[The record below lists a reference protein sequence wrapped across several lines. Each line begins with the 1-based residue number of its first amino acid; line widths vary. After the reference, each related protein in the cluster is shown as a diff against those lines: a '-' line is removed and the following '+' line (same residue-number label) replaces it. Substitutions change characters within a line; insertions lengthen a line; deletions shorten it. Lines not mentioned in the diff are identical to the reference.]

1 MTSAPETLAAKTGFD
16 VRVVREDFPILREK
30 AYGKPLVYLD
40 NAATTQKPQQVIDR
54 ISEYYTHEN
63 SNVHRG
69 IHYLSERAT
78 TAYENARKI
87 IRDHIHARE
96 ECEIIFTRGTTDGIN
111 LIAQTL
117 GRSSVKADDEIL
129 ISAIEHHSNIVPWQ
143 MLCAETGAKL
153 RVIPAND
160 RGELILE
167 EYEKLLSDRTRI
179 VGIVHISNALGTIN
193 PVKEMISMAHRR
205 GIPVLVDGAQAMPH
219 CSVDVQDLDCDFF
232 VFSGHKVFGPTG
244 IGALYGKRALLENL
258 PPYQG
263 GGDMIVSVTFEK
275 TVYNVIPYRFEAG
288 TPNIAGAIG
297 LGSAL
302 EYVSNLGY
310 DKIVAHEADLLEYA
324 TQRLTRIPRLR
335 IIGTAREK
343 ASVISFVLD
352 GIHPHDIGTIIDRE
366 GVAIRT
372 GHHCTQPVMQHFGV
386 PATAR
391 ASFAFYNTRDEVD
404 VLVRSIDKVI
414 EVFG

>member
-1 MTSAPETLAAKTGFD
+1 MTSAHETVTSRSAFD
-16 VRVVREDFPILREK
+16 VRQVREDFPILRVK

-54 ISEYYTHEN
+54 ISEYYSHEN

-69 IHYLSERAT
+69 IHFLSERAT

-111 LIAQTL
+111 LVAQAW
-117 GRSSVKADDEIL
+117 GRSNVKAGDEIL

-143 MLCAETGAKL
+143 MLCTETGAKL

-179 VGIVHISNALGTIN
+179 VALVHISNALGTIN
-193 PVKEMISMAHRR
+193 PVKEMIGTAHQR
-205 GIPVLVDGAQAMPH
+205 GIPVLVDGAQSMPH
-219 CSVDVQDLDCDFF
+219 CRVDVQDLDCDFF

-302 EYVSNLGY
+302 EYVSSLGY
-310 DKIVAHEADLLEYA
+310 DKIVAHEADLLQYA
-324 TQRLTRIPRLR
+324 TERLSRIPRLR
-335 IIGTAREK
+335 IIGTAKEK
-343 ASVISFVLD
+343 ASVISFVLE